1 MCDTEELKNTL
12 SDSETPQQHA
22 LSELLWNPVFRQKLL
37 VITLA
42 TLIVLLAL
50 HVTGLSIIIWA
61 QILIDFSLTV
71 KVAPHECVMKT
82 SQPQA

>member
-1 MCDTEELKNTL
+1 MNKYLEMCDTEELKNSLNAT
-12 SDSETPQQHA
+12 ETPQQYA
-22 LSELLWNPVFRQKLL
+22 LSELPWNPVFRQNLL

-61 QILIDFSLTV
+61 QILARILKFCCSKLSCHT
-71 KVAPHECVMKT
+71 
-82 SQPQA
+82 